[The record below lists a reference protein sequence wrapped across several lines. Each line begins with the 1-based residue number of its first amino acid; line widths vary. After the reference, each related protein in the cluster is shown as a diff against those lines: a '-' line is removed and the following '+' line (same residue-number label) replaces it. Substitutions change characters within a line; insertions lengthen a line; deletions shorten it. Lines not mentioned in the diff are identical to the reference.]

1 MLKHAQIKEKDLKE
15 ALELINTLK
24 DEVKKRVIGQDVLIR
39 NLLIALFARWHIILE
54 WVPWLAK
61 TLSIEVLSKT
71 LHLTYKRIQFTP
83 DLLPSDLIWSRIYNQ
98 HKWEFYVKKWPV
110 FANFILTDEINR
122 APSKVQSAL
131 LEAMEERQVTI
142 WDETF
147 KLDKPF
153 IVLATQN
160 PLEQEWTY
168 ALPEAQIDRFL
179 LKTIISYPTEE
190 EEIQII
196 KNETWNK
203 DVEIAKIMTVKD
215 IEKIQ
220 DIIQKIYVSD
230 DIFDYVKN
238 LTFATRFPD
247 KYWIK
252 DLKDLISYWA
262 SPRASIALIKTAKIM
277 AFFNARDAVTPE
289 DIKEIAYDVLRHRLI
304 PSFEAVADNVS
315 SDDLVKMVLDWVN
328 TP

>member
-1 MLKHAQIKEKDLKE
+1 MFKHAQINEKEFKDSIK
-15 ALELINTLK
+15 LIDTLK
-24 DEVKKRVIGQDVLIR
+24 AEVQKRVIGQDTLIR
-39 NLLIALFARWHIILE
+39 NLLIALFARGHIILE

-71 LHLTYKRIQFTP
+71 LHLTNKRIQFTP
-83 DLLPSDLIWSRIYNQ
+83 DLLPSDLIWSKIYNQ
-98 HKWEFYVKKWPV
+98 HKWEFYVKKWPI

-142 WDETF
+142 WEETF

-179 LKTIISYPTEE
+179 LKTIITYPSEAD
-190 EEIQII
+190 EIQII
-196 KNETWNK
+196 KNETSDKEETIN
-203 DVEIAKIMTVKD
+203 KIMTIKD

-220 DIIQKIYVSD
+220 AIIQKIYVSD
-230 DIFDYVKN
+230 EIYEYVKN

-252 DLKDLISYWA
+252 DLWDLISYWA
-262 SPRASIALIKTAKIM
+262 SPRASIALIKASKII
-277 AFFNARDAVTPE
+277 AFFNSRDAVTPE

-304 PSFEAVADNVS
+304 PSFEAIADNVS